1 MTFHYPDLGSAFDWL
16 KEISLAAL
24 PIENT
29 GQIWVV
35 THHQYG
41 ISLGLFLRSHFAGKL
56 LVVPRNVSSFLRLVN
71 LYCPK
76 VTHLSHG
83 KLYCSTMLSVS
94 QSNSFLNV
102 FFSLQWFT
110 DKENI
115 WREPDSVVSNKHRCQ
130 RLVSGSWENL
140 DRTHLDPADSP
151 SELAPPPLSPLR
163 IGSLSNKDGAY
174 SSTNG
179 MWYFFSGFQFFR
191 SVVTFQVQSSSIQSP
206 RDYYVQLGSVQRGI
220 NWPIVTSV

>member
-1 MTFHYPDLGSAFDWL
+1 MEFLLACSSGVISQGNYWWCLEMSAVFSGLSTCIVL
-16 KEISLAAL
+16 K
-24 PIENT
+24 
-29 GQIWVV
+29 
-35 THHQYG
+35 
-41 ISLGLFLRSHFAGKL
+41 LRICHMA
-56 LVVPRNVSSFLRLVN
+56 N
-71 LYCPK
+71 
-76 VTHLSHG
+76 
-83 KLYCSTMLSVS
+83 YCSTMLSVS

-102 FFSLQWFT
+102 IFFSLQWFK

-115 WREPDSVVSNKHRCQ
+115 WREPYSVVPNKHRCQ

-151 SELAPPPLSPLR
+151 SELAPPPPPHPLPLKNR

-174 SSTNG
+174 SSTNR
-179 MWYFFSGFQFFR
+179 MWYFFSGFQLFR

>member
-1 MTFHYPDLGSAFDWL
+1 MTFHYPDLGSAFDWV
-16 KEISLAAL
+16 KEISLVAP

-41 ISLGLFLRSHFAGKL
+41 ISPGLFLRSHFAGKL

-71 LYCPK
+71 LYCRK

-102 FFSLQWFT
+102 IFFLCS
-110 DKENI
+110 D
-115 WREPDSVVSNKHRCQ
+115 
-130 RLVSGSWENL
+130 
-140 DRTHLDPADSP
+140 
-151 SELAPPPLSPLR
+151 LR
-163 IGSLSNKDGAY
+163 IKKTFDKNPILWSLI
-174 SSTNG
+174 
-179 MWYFFSGFQFFR
+179 
-191 SVVTFQVQSSSIQSP
+191 SI
-206 RDYYVQLGSVQRGI
+206 VARGQ
-220 NWPIVTSV
+220 

>member
-1 MTFHYPDLGSAFDWL
+1 MTCHYPDLDSVSDWL
-16 KEISLAAL
+16 KQISLAAL

-102 FFSLQWFT
+102 IFFLCS
-110 DKENI
+110 D
-115 WREPDSVVSNKHRCQ
+115 
-130 RLVSGSWENL
+130 
-140 DRTHLDPADSP
+140 
-151 SELAPPPLSPLR
+151 LR
-163 IGSLSNKDGAY
+163 IKKTFDENPILWSLI
-174 SSTNG
+174 
-179 MWYFFSGFQFFR
+179 
-191 SVVTFQVQSSSIQSP
+191 SI
-206 RDYYVQLGSVQRGI
+206 VARG
-220 NWPIVTSV
+220 

>member
-41 ISLGLFLRSHFAGKL
+41 ISPVLFLRSHFAGKL

-71 LYCPK
+71 LNCPK

-102 FFSLQWFT
+102 IFFLCS
-110 DKENI
+110 D
-115 WREPDSVVSNKHRCQ
+115 
-130 RLVSGSWENL
+130 
-140 DRTHLDPADSP
+140 
-151 SELAPPPLSPLR
+151 LR
-163 IGSLSNKDGAY
+163 IKKTFDENPILWSLI
-174 SSTNG
+174 
-179 MWYFFSGFQFFR
+179 
-191 SVVTFQVQSSSIQSP
+191 SI
-206 RDYYVQLGSVQRGI
+206 VARGQ
-220 NWPIVTSV
+220 

>member
-1 MTFHYPDLGSAFDWL
+1 MTFDYPDLDSVSDWL
-16 KEISLAAL
+16 KQISLAAL

-29 GQIWVV
+29 GQIWLV

-102 FFSLQWFT
+102 IFFSLQWFK

-115 WREPDSVVSNKHRCQ
+115 WREPYSVVPNKHRCQ
-130 RLVSGSWENL
+130 RLVSSSWENL
-140 DRTHLDPADSP
+140 DRTYLDPADSP
-151 SELAPPPLSPLR
+151 SELAPSLSPH
-163 IGSLSNKDGAY
+163 
-174 SSTNG
+174 
-179 MWYFFSGFQFFR
+179 
-191 SVVTFQVQSSSIQSP
+191 
-206 RDYYVQLGSVQRGI
+206 
-220 NWPIVTSV
+220 

>member
-1 MTFHYPDLGSAFDWL
+1 MDIHDVTTGFPAKRRLRNERRNSILMTFDYPDLDSVSDWL
-16 KEISLAAL
+16 KQISLAAL

-29 GQIWVV
+29 GQIWLV

-102 FFSLQWFT
+102 IFFSLQ
-110 DKENI
+110 
-115 WREPDSVVSNKHRCQ
+115 
-130 RLVSGSWENL
+130 
-140 DRTHLDPADSP
+140 
-151 SELAPPPLSPLR
+151 
-163 IGSLSNKDGAY
+163 
-174 SSTNG
+174 
-179 MWYFFSGFQFFR
+179 
-191 SVVTFQVQSSSIQSP
+191 
-206 RDYYVQLGSVQRGI
+206 
-220 NWPIVTSV
+220 

>member
-1 MTFHYPDLGSAFDWL
+1 MTFDYPDLDSVSDWL
-16 KEISLAAL
+16 KQISLAAL

-29 GQIWVV
+29 GQIWLV

-41 ISLGLFLRSHFAGKL
+41 ISLGLFLRSLFAGKL

-102 FFSLQWFT
+102 IFFLCS
-110 DKENI
+110 D
-115 WREPDSVVSNKHRCQ
+115 
-130 RLVSGSWENL
+130 
-140 DRTHLDPADSP
+140 
-151 SELAPPPLSPLR
+151 LR
-163 IGSLSNKDGAY
+163 IKKTFDENPILWSLI
-174 SSTNG
+174 
-179 MWYFFSGFQFFR
+179 
-191 SVVTFQVQSSSIQSP
+191 SI
-206 RDYYVQLGSVQRGI
+206 VARGQ
-220 NWPIVTSV
+220 

>member
-16 KEISLAAL
+16 KEISLTAL

-102 FFSLQWFT
+102 IFFLCS
-110 DKENI
+110 D
-115 WREPDSVVSNKHRCQ
+115 
-130 RLVSGSWENL
+130 
-140 DRTHLDPADSP
+140 
-151 SELAPPPLSPLR
+151 LR
-163 IGSLSNKDGAY
+163 IKKTFDENPILWSLI
-174 SSTNG
+174 
-179 MWYFFSGFQFFR
+179 
-191 SVVTFQVQSSSIQSP
+191 SI
-206 RDYYVQLGSVQRGI
+206 VARG
-220 NWPIVTSV
+220 

>member
-1 MTFHYPDLGSAFDWL
+1 MTFDYPDLDSVSDWL
-16 KEISLAAL
+16 KQISLAAL

-29 GQIWVV
+29 GQIWLV

-94 QSNSFLNV
+94 QSTSFLNV
-102 FFSLQWFT
+102 IFFLCS
-110 DKENI
+110 D
-115 WREPDSVVSNKHRCQ
+115 
-130 RLVSGSWENL
+130 
-140 DRTHLDPADSP
+140 
-151 SELAPPPLSPLR
+151 LR
-163 IGSLSNKDGAY
+163 IKKTFDENPILWSLI
-174 SSTNG
+174 
-179 MWYFFSGFQFFR
+179 
-191 SVVTFQVQSSSIQSP
+191 SI
-206 RDYYVQLGSVQRGI
+206 VARG
-220 NWPIVTSV
+220 

>member
-1 MTFHYPDLGSAFDWL
+1 MTFDYPDLDSVSDWL
-16 KEISLAAL
+16 KQISLAAL

-29 GQIWVV
+29 GQIWLV

-94 QSNSFLNV
+94 QSTSFLNV
-102 FFSLQWFT
+102 IFFLCS
-110 DKENI
+110 D
-115 WREPDSVVSNKHRCQ
+115 
-130 RLVSGSWENL
+130 
-140 DRTHLDPADSP
+140 
-151 SELAPPPLSPLR
+151 LR
-163 IGSLSNKDGAY
+163 IKKTFDENPILWSLI
-174 SSTNG
+174 
-179 MWYFFSGFQFFR
+179 
-191 SVVTFQVQSSSIQSP
+191 SI
-206 RDYYVQLGSVQRGI
+206 VARGQ
-220 NWPIVTSV
+220 